1 MAKQKK
7 DSGKEY
13 TKEEILSIKNYID
26 ENGSFTTYEE
36 ANEYASIHL
45 NNTRRE
51 RSGHALYMCAWR
63 IEHGIYD
70 HFLSK

>member
-7 DSGKEY
+7 DSGKKY

-26 ENGSFTTYEE
+26 ANGSFRTYEDG
-36 ANEYASIHL
+36 NQYSIIHF
-45 NNTRRE
+45 NNTGKE

-63 IEHGIYD
+63 IENGKYNHIIN
-70 HFLSK
+70 